1 MSAGPEGRKVTKEQN
16 TRRDK
21 GSEMEVDQ
29 MNAQHEFGS
38 AVPDFGSAVA
48 NKVAGLVAPMAEALG
63 LQIYDIDYSGG
74 TLRVV
79 LDTPPGQPAGVSLD
93 DLSLV
98 TRQLGRELDH
108 SDPVPGR
115 YTLEVTSPGL
125 ERTLRRPEHYA
136 REIGKT
142 LNVRLHTPV
151 NGSRRLQGQLV
162 AATSFVVTVRD
173 AETLV
178 DTEVAISD
186 IERARTVFEWGAAE
200 KPGKSPKKATKKATS
215 NTKSPSKQSETK
227 ESSHTEASA
236 S

>member
-1 MSAGPEGRKVTKEQN
+1 MAN
-16 TRRDK
+16 DDK
-21 GSEMEVDQ
+21 SHD
-29 MNAQHEFGS
+29 FGS
-38 AVPDFGSAVA
+38 AVANDFGSAVA

-125 ERTLRRPEHYA
+125 ERTMRRPEHFA
-136 REIGKT
+136 REVGKT
-142 LNVRLHTPV
+142 VNVRLHAPV
-151 NGSRRLQGQLV
+151 NGSRRIQGQLV
-162 AATSFVVTVRD
+162 AATATSITVRD
-173 AETLV
+173 GDSLV
-178 DTEVAISD
+178 DVDVAISD
-186 IERARTVFEWGAAE
+186 IERARTVFEWGGAE
-200 KPGKSPKKATKKATS
+200 KPGKSPASKKAAKKAPNKTAT
-215 NTKSPSKQSETK
+215 NQPT
-227 ESSHTEASA
+227 HTEASA

>member
-1 MSAGPEGRKVTKEQN
+1 MKT
-16 TRRDK
+16 
-21 GSEMEVDQ
+21 EMTTETTIQTAHERQVEQ
-29 MNAQHEFGS
+29 MNAQHDFGS
-38 AVPDFGSAVA
+38 VLPDYGSAVA

-79 LDTPPGQPAGVSLD
+79 LDTPPGQPAGVNLD

-142 LNVRLHTPV
+142 VNVRLHAPV

-162 AATSFVVTVRD
+162 AATASVVTVRD
-173 AETLV
+173 GDTLV
-178 DTEVAISD
+178 DTEVAIAD

-200 KPGKSPKKATKKATS
+200 KPGKAPKKATSKK
-215 NTKSPSKQSETK
+215 KSSSKQSETK
-227 ESSHTEASA
+227 EPSHTEASA

>member
-1 MSAGPEGRKVTKEQN
+1 LFGQLVLGPEGRELKT
-16 TRRDK
+16 
-21 GSEMEVDQ
+21 EMTTETTIQTAHERQVEQ
-29 MNAQHEFGS
+29 MNAQHDFGS
-38 AVPDFGSAVA
+38 VLPDYGSAVA

-79 LDTPPGQPAGVSLD
+79 LDTPPGQPAGVNLD

-136 REIGKT
+136 
-142 LNVRLHTPV
+142 PV

-162 AATSFVVTVRD
+162 AATSSAVTVRD
-173 AETLV
+173 GDTLV
-178 DTEVAISD
+178 DTEVAIAD

-200 KPGKSPKKATKKATS
+200 KPGKAPKKATSKK
-215 NTKSPSKQSETK
+215 KSSSKQSETK
-227 ESSHTEASA
+227 EPSHTEASA

>member
-1 MSAGPEGRKVTKEQN
+1 MTTETAHERRVEHMSNDKN
-16 TRRDK
+16 TGD
-21 GSEMEVDQ
+21 SAVANDS
-29 MNAQHEFGS
+29 GS
-38 AVPDFGSAVA
+38 AVANEFGSAVA

-63 LQIYDIDYSGG
+63 LEIYDIDYNGG
-74 TLRVV
+74 VLRVV

-125 ERTLRRPEHYA
+125 ERTLRRPEHFA
-136 REIGKT
+136 REVGKT
-142 LNVRLHTPV
+142 INVRLHSPV
-151 NGSRRLQGQLV
+151 NGSRRVQGLLV
-162 AATSFVVTVRD
+162 AAHGGNVTVRD
-173 AETLV
+173 ADTLV
-178 DTEVAISD
+178 DVELSIAD
-186 IERARTVFEWGAAE
+186 IERARTVFEWGGAD
-200 KPGKSPKKATKKATS
+200 KPGKPAKKAAAKKSAS
-215 NTKSPSKQSETK
+215 KKSATK

>member
-1 MSAGPEGRKVTKEQN
+1 MTEN
-16 TRRDK
+16 
-21 GSEMEVDQ
+21 
-29 MNAQHEFGS
+29 NAN
-38 AVPDFGSAVA
+38 DFGSAVA
-48 NKVAGLVAPMAEALG
+48 NKVAALVAPMADALG

-74 TLRVV
+74 TLKVV
-79 LDTPPGQPAGVSLD
+79 LDTPPGQPAGVNLD

-142 LNVRLHTPV
+142 VNVRLHAPV

-162 AATSFVVTVRD
+162 AATATIVTVRD
-173 AETLV
+173 ADTLV
-178 DTEVAISD
+178 DTEVAIAD
-186 IERARTVFEWGAAE
+186 IERARTVFEWGPAE
-200 KPGKSPKKATKKATS
+200 KPGKSPKSTSAKKSAKKSATKK
-215 NTKSPSKQSETK
+215 SETK
-227 ESSHTEASA
+227 ETSHTEASA

>member
-1 MSAGPEGRKVTKEQN
+1 
-16 TRRDK
+16 
-21 GSEMEVDQ
+21 
-29 MNAQHEFGS
+29 MNAQRDPGSGVPDFGS

-63 LQIYDIDYSGG
+63 LQIYDIDYNGG
-74 TLRVV
+74 ILRVV

-125 ERTLRRPEHYA
+125 ERTMRRPEHFA
-136 REIGKT
+136 REVGKT
-142 LNVRLHTPV
+142 INVRLHAPV
-151 NGSRRLQGQLV
+151 NGSRRVQGILV
-162 AATSFVVTVRD
+162 AANGGSITVRD
-173 AETLV
+173 ADTLTDV
-178 DTEVAISD
+178 DIAIAD
-186 IERARTVFEWGAAE
+186 IERARTVFEWGGAD
-200 KPGKSPKKATKKATS
+200 KPGKAPATKKSAS
-215 NTKSPSKQSETK
+215 KKSAKK
-227 ESSHTEASA
+227 ESSPTEASA

>member
-1 MSAGPEGRKVTKEQN
+1 MQTIE
-16 TRRDK
+16 
-21 GSEMEVDQ
+21 EVEPMTTNEAND
-29 MNAQHEFGS
+29 FGS
-38 AVPDFGSAVA
+38 AVANDFGSAVA

-79 LDTPPGQPAGVSLD
+79 LDTPPGQPAGVNLD

-142 LNVRLHTPV
+142 VNVRLHAPV

-162 AATSFVVTVRD
+162 AATATVVTVRD
-173 AETLV
+173 ADTLV
-178 DTEVAISD
+178 DTEVAIAD
-186 IERARTVFEWGAAE
+186 IERARTVFEWGPAE
-200 KPGKSPKKATKKATS
+200 KPGKSPKNKSASKKSA
-215 NTKSPSKQSETK
+215 K
-227 ESSHTEASA
+227 EPSHTEASA

>member
-1 MSAGPEGRKVTKEQN
+1 MAN
-16 TRRDK
+16 DDK
-21 GSEMEVDQ
+21 S
-29 MNAQHEFGS
+29 H
-38 AVPDFGSAVA
+38 DFGSAVA

-125 ERTLRRPEHYA
+125 ERTMRRPEHFA
-136 REIGKT
+136 REVGKT
-142 LNVRLHTPV
+142 VNVRLHAPV
-151 NGSRRLQGQLV
+151 NGSRRIQGQLV
-162 AATSFVVTVRD
+162 AATATSITVRD
-173 AETLV
+173 GDSLV
-178 DTEVAISD
+178 DVDVAISD
-186 IERARTVFEWGAAE
+186 IERARTVFEWGGAE
-200 KPGKSPKKATKKATS
+200 KPGKSPASKKAAKKAPKKTAT
-215 NTKSPSKQSETK
+215 NQPT
-227 ESSHTEASA
+227 HTEASA

>member
-1 MSAGPEGRKVTKEQN
+1 MTN
-16 TRRDK
+16 TN
-21 GSEMEVDQ
+21 
-29 MNAQHEFGS
+29 NA
-38 AVPDFGSAVA
+38 ADFGSAVA
-48 NKVAGLVAPMAEALG
+48 NKVAALVAPMADALG

-74 TLRVV
+74 TLKVV
-79 LDTPPGQPAGVSLD
+79 LDTPPGQPAGVNLD

-142 LNVRLHTPV
+142 VNVRLHVPV

-162 AATSFVVTVRD
+162 AATATVVTVRD
-173 AETLV
+173 ADTLV
-178 DTEVAISD
+178 DTEVVIAD
-186 IERARTVFEWGAAE
+186 IERARTVFEWGPAE
-200 KPGKSPKKATKKATS
+200 KPGKSPKSTSAKKSAKKSATKK
-215 NTKSPSKQSETK
+215 SETK
-227 ESSHTEASA
+227 ETSHTEASA

>member
-1 MSAGPEGRKVTKEQN
+1 MTSTNSA
-16 TRRDK
+16 
-21 GSEMEVDQ
+21 
-29 MNAQHEFGS
+29 
-38 AVPDFGSAVA
+38 PDFGSAVA

-74 TLRVV
+74 TLKVV
-79 LDTPPGQPAGVSLD
+79 LDTPPGQPAGVNLD

-142 LNVRLHTPV
+142 VNVRLHAPV

-162 AATSFVVTVRD
+162 AATASVVTVRD
-173 AETLV
+173 ADTLV
-178 DTEVAISD
+178 DTEVAIAD
-186 IERARTVFEWGAAE
+186 IERARTVFEWGPAE
-200 KPGKSPKKATKKATS
+200 KPGKSPKNTTSKKSAK
-215 NTKSPSKQSETK
+215 KSANKKSETK
-227 ESSHTEASA
+227 EPSQTEANA

>member
-1 MSAGPEGRKVTKEQN
+1 MAN
-16 TRRDK
+16 DDK
-21 GSEMEVDQ
+21 SHD
-29 MNAQHEFGS
+29 FGS
-38 AVPDFGSAVA
+38 AVANDFGSAVA

-125 ERTLRRPEHYA
+125 ERTMRRPEHFA
-136 REIGKT
+136 REVGKT
-142 LNVRLHTPV
+142 VNVRLHAPV
-151 NGSRRLQGQLV
+151 NGSRRIQGQLV
-162 AATSFVVTVRD
+162 AATATSITVRD
-173 AETLV
+173 GDSLV
-178 DTEVAISD
+178 DVDVAISD

-200 KPGKSPKKATKKATS
+200 KPGKSPASKKAAKKAPNKTAT
-215 NTKSPSKQSETK
+215 NQPT
-227 ESSHTEASA
+227 HTEASA

>member
-1 MSAGPEGRKVTKEQN
+1 MQTKEAEPMTENN
-16 TRRDK
+16 T
-21 GSEMEVDQ
+21 SE
-29 MNAQHEFGS
+29 
-38 AVPDFGSAVA
+38 FGSAVA
-48 NKVAGLVAPMAEALG
+48 NKVADLVAPMAEALG

-74 TLRVV
+74 TLKVV
-79 LDTPPGQPAGVSLD
+79 LDTPPGQPAGVNLD

-125 ERTLRRPEHYA
+125 ERTLRRPEHFA

-142 LNVRLHTPV
+142 VNVRLYAPV

-162 AATSFVVTVRD
+162 AATAAVVTVRD
-173 AETLV
+173 ADTLV
-178 DTEVAISD
+178 DTEVALAD
-186 IERARTVFEWGAAE
+186 IERARTVFEWGPTE
-200 KPGKSPKKATKKATS
+200 KPGKS
-215 NTKSPSKQSETK
+215 TKSTSAKKSAKKSANKKSETK
-227 ESSHTEASA
+227 ESSQTEANA

>member
-1 MSAGPEGRKVTKEQN
+1 MEQVN
-16 TRRDK
+16 ARD
-21 GSEMEVDQ
+21 D
-29 MNAQHEFGS
+29 FGS

-63 LQIYDIDYSGG
+63 LSIYDIDYSGG

-79 LDTPPGQPAGVSLD
+79 LDTPPGQPTGVSLD

-142 LNVRLHTPV
+142 VNVRLHAPV

-162 AATSFVVTVRD
+162 AATSSIVTVRD
-173 AETLV
+173 ADTLV
-178 DTEVAISD
+178 DTDVAIAD
-186 IERARTVFEWGAAE
+186 IERARTVFEWGGAE
-200 KPGKSPKKATKKATS
+200 KPGQSSKKSATKK
-215 NTKSPSKQSETK
+215 KSASKKSETK
-227 ESSHTEASA
+227 EPSHTEASA

>member
-1 MSAGPEGRKVTKEQN
+1 MTIERAHERQVEKMDT
-16 TRRDK
+16 
-21 GSEMEVDQ
+21 
-29 MNAQHEFGS
+29 QH
-38 AVPDFGSAVA
+38 DFGSAVA
-48 NKVAGLVAPMAEALG
+48 NKVAALLTPIAEALG
-63 LQIYDIDYSGG
+63 LSIYDIDYSGG

-142 LNVRLHTPV
+142 VNIRLHAPV
-151 NGSRRLQGQLV
+151 NGSRRLLGQLV
-162 AATSFVVTVRD
+162 EATPSVITVRD
-173 AETLV
+173 ADTLV
-178 DTEVAISD
+178 DTEVALVD

-200 KPGKSPKKATKKATS
+200 KPGKAPKKSAPKGATS
-215 NTKSPSKQSETK
+215 KKKSVSEHPETN
-227 ESSHTEASA
+227 ETSHTEASA

>member
-1 MSAGPEGRKVTKEQN
+1 MTIERAHERQVEKMDT
-16 TRRDK
+16 
-21 GSEMEVDQ
+21 
-29 MNAQHEFGS
+29 QH
-38 AVPDFGSAVA
+38 DFGSAVA
-48 NKVAGLVAPMAEALG
+48 NKVAALLTPIAEALG
-63 LQIYDIDYSGG
+63 LSIYDIDYSGG

-142 LNVRLHTPV
+142 VNIRLHAPV
-151 NGSRRLQGQLV
+151 NGSRRLLGQLV
-162 AATSFVVTVRD
+162 EATPSVITVRD
-173 AETLV
+173 ADTLV
-178 DTEVAISD
+178 DTEVALVD
-186 IERARTVFEWGAAE
+186 IERARTVFVWGAAE
-200 KPGKSPKKATKKATS
+200 KPGKAPKKPAPKGATS
-215 NTKSPSKQSETK
+215 KKKSVSEHPETN
-227 ESSHTEASA
+227 ETSQTEASA

>member
-1 MSAGPEGRKVTKEQN
+1 MQTKEAEPMTENN
-16 TRRDK
+16 T
-21 GSEMEVDQ
+21 SE
-29 MNAQHEFGS
+29 
-38 AVPDFGSAVA
+38 FGSAVA
-48 NKVAGLVAPMAEALG
+48 NKVADLVAPMAEALG

-74 TLRVV
+74 TLKVV
-79 LDTPPGQPAGVSLD
+79 LDTPPGQPAGVNLD

-125 ERTLRRPEHYA
+125 ERTLRRPEHFA

-142 LNVRLHTPV
+142 VNVRLYAPV

-162 AATSFVVTVRD
+162 AATASVVTVRD
-173 AETLV
+173 ADTLV
-178 DTEVAISD
+178 DTEVALAD
-186 IERARTVFEWGAAE
+186 IERARTVFEWGPTE
-200 KPGKSPKKATKKATS
+200 KPGKS
-215 NTKSPSKQSETK
+215 TKSTSAKKSAKKSANKKSETK
-227 ESSHTEASA
+227 ESSQTEANA

>member
-1 MSAGPEGRKVTKEQN
+1 MAN
-16 TRRDK
+16 DDK
-21 GSEMEVDQ
+21 SHD
-29 MNAQHEFGS
+29 FGS
-38 AVPDFGSAVA
+38 AVANDFGSAVA

-125 ERTLRRPEHYA
+125 ERTMRRPEHFA
-136 REIGKT
+136 REVGKT
-142 LNVRLHTPV
+142 VNVRLHAPV
-151 NGSRRLQGQLV
+151 NGSRRIQGQLV
-162 AATSFVVTVRD
+162 TATATSITVRD
-173 AETLV
+173 GDSLV
-178 DTEVAISD
+178 DVDVAISD
-186 IERARTVFEWGAAE
+186 IERARTVFEWGGAE
-200 KPGKSPKKATKKATS
+200 KPGKSPASKKAAKKAPKKTAT
-215 NTKSPSKQSETK
+215 NQPT
-227 ESSHTEASA
+227 HTEASA

>member
-1 MSAGPEGRKVTKEQN
+1 MTN
-16 TRRDK
+16 TN
-21 GSEMEVDQ
+21 
-29 MNAQHEFGS
+29 NA
-38 AVPDFGSAVA
+38 ADFGSAVA
-48 NKVAGLVAPMAEALG
+48 NKVAALVAPMADALG

-74 TLRVV
+74 TLKVV
-79 LDTPPGQPAGVSLD
+79 LDTPPGQPAGVNLD

-142 LNVRLHTPV
+142 VNVRLHAPV

-162 AATSFVVTVRD
+162 AATATIVTVRD
-173 AETLV
+173 ADTLV
-178 DTEVAISD
+178 DTEVAIAD
-186 IERARTVFEWGAAE
+186 IERARTVFEWGPAE
-200 KPGKSPKKATKKATS
+200 KPGKSPKSTSAKKSAKKSATKK
-215 NTKSPSKQSETK
+215 SETK
-227 ESSHTEASA
+227 ETSHTEASA

>member
-1 MSAGPEGRKVTKEQN
+1 MTENN
-16 TRRDK
+16 T
-21 GSEMEVDQ
+21 SE
-29 MNAQHEFGS
+29 
-38 AVPDFGSAVA
+38 FGSAVA
-48 NKVAGLVAPMAEALG
+48 NKVAGLVAPMADALG

-74 TLRVV
+74 TLKVV
-79 LDTPPGQPAGVSLD
+79 LDTPPGQPAGVNLD

-125 ERTLRRPEHYA
+125 ERTLRRPEHFA

-142 LNVRLHTPV
+142 VNVRLYAPV

-162 AATSFVVTVRD
+162 AATAAVVTVRD
-173 AETLV
+173 ADTLV
-178 DTEVAISD
+178 DTEVALAD
-186 IERARTVFEWGAAE
+186 IERARTVFEWGPTE
-200 KPGKSPKKATKKATS
+200 KPGKS
-215 NTKSPSKQSETK
+215 TKSTSAKKSAKKSANKKSETK
-227 ESSHTEASA
+227 ESSQTEANA